1 MLDEAIDYEKGK
13 ETTVNAAKQG
23 VKRKLFDV
31 QVTPTLG
38 RFISV
43 KECVTVLAAAS

>member
-13 ETTVNAAKQG
+13 KTTVSAVKQG
-23 VKRKLFDV
+23 VKRKLLDV
-31 QVTPTLG
+31 QVTLTLD